1 MKAEK
6 AKGLGRGLDALI
18 PSDFSAEFL
27 TQDGD
32 RIERIHVED
41 LQAGAYQP
49 RTQMDEDSL
58 RELTESIKSQGIIS
72 PILVR
77 PIEGARY
84 EIVAGERRYRAAV
97 AAGLR
102 SVPAIVRELGDQ
114 DALALGLIENIQREN
129 LNPIEEAHGIERLIQ
144 EFGYTHEEAGQAV
157 GRSRSS
163 TTNLLRL
170 LTLAPEVQDMVLKGL
185 IEMGHARALIPL
197 QGAQQV
203 LAAREIA
210 RKAMSVRQAESMVK
224 RILDPSTA
232 KKERVV
238 IKTKDDER
246 LEESLSDTLG
256 AVVHVTAN
264 KKGRGR
270 VVIEFSNLDQLQG
283 IVERIQ
289 KG

>member
-1 MKAEK
+1 MVRLPLTDLHPFPDHPFQVRDDEEMKETIQSVKEYGVIVPA
-6 AKGLGRGLDALI
+6 I
-18 PSDFSAEFL
+18 
-27 TQDGD
+27 
-32 RIERIHVED
+32 
-41 LQAGAYQP
+41 
-49 RTQMDEDSL
+49 
-58 RELTESIKSQGIIS
+58 
-72 PILVR
+72 VR
-77 PIEGARY
+77 PREEGGY

-129 LNPIEEAHGIERLIQ
+129 LNPIEEAQGIERLIR

>member
-203 LAAREIA
+203 LVAREIA

>member
-49 RTQMDEDSL
+49 RTQMDEGSL

-129 LNPIEEAHGIERLIQ
+129 LNPIEEAQGIERLIR

-170 LTLAPEVQDMVLKGL
+170 LTLAPEVQDMVLKRL

-224 RILDPSTA
+224 RLLDPSTA

>member
-170 LTLAPEVQDMVLKGL
+170 LTLAPEVQV
-185 IEMGHARALIPL
+185 RATKPTL
-197 QGAQQV
+197 
-203 LAAREIA
+203 
-210 RKAMSVRQAESMVK
+210 
-224 RILDPSTA
+224 
-232 KKERVV
+232 V
-238 IKTKDDER
+238 IFK
-246 LEESLSDTLG
+246 SS
-256 AVVHVTAN
+256 
-264 KKGRGR
+264 
-270 VVIEFSNLDQLQG
+270 
-283 IVERIQ
+283 
-289 KG
+289 